1 MRGLDHG
8 DGGRVMLREECVNG
22 VEEAMLARQAKQ
34 SPKADD
40 DDAFIGAMVG
50 HA

>member
-1 MRGLDHG
+1 
-8 DGGRVMLREECVNG
+8 MLREECVNG